1 MFNLAFNVLKGCKV
15 VTYDYILYIL
25 RENEQIKVQF
35 CDRNDES
42 VSWTDQS
49 DLERNHSDESIHWK
63 NKICSWMNMLGQI
76 LRE

>member
-42 VSWTDQS
+42 VS
-49 DLERNHSDESIHWK
+49 
-63 NKICSWMNMLGQI
+63 
-76 LRE
+76 